1 MEELPSARKA
11 LEIGYRTVLSM
22 KVLGLVMEFLEWSN
36 HGMGGLRSIRYGLM
50 IGVWGLR
57 IGGYRLRKRRFS
69 VFGLRN
75 SVCGLKEWRVNVCGL
90 RKWRFSRCGWRE
102 WRIGVC
108 KGRSGGL
115 NSIG

>member
-57 IGGYRLRKRRFS
+57 IGGYGLRKRRFS

-75 SVCGLKEWRVNVCGL
+75 SVCGLKE
-90 RKWRFSRCGWRE
+90 WRFSRCGWRE

-115 NSIG
+115 NSIS

>member
-57 IGGYRLRKRRFS
+57 IGGYGLRKRRFS

-75 SVCGLKEWRVNVCGL
+75 SMCGLKE
-90 RKWRFSRCGWRE
+90 WRFSRCGWRE
-102 WRIGVC
+102 WRIGEC

-115 NSIG
+115 NSIS